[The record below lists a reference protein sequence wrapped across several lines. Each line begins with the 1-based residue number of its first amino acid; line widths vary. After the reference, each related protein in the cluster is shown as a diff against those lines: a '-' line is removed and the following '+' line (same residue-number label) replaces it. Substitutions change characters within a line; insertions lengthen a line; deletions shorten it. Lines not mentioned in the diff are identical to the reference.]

1 MSAITAS
8 DPSGLDLTP
17 LERIRRTT
25 TMLVMALLVGQIFV
39 LLAAQ
44 LVVLGGFDWRQPV
57 ATLVVVLV
65 AAVAWLGLPA
75 AAGRLVMAG
84 CLPLA
89 GALSIWAFAGNP
101 WQTGM
106 QIYVYILVAVS
117 AGFCDGRTLAASA
130 AAVALFFIIGG
141 LTVPESAGVHGG
153 EYLRILMYVWLVV
166 FEGALLAWL
175 AQTMAQSFRRSD
187 EALADARHAHE
198 ELAGATAAREAMAAH
213 AREERNRLMLAL
225 AQRLEGDVG
234 GLAGEVAGAATD
246 ARTCADD
253 LRALVRRGSDNAGA
267 IAASGGD
274 ALDSASQVADAA
286 SQLSEAIAEISTQ
299 ITRSSG
305 VTREAADRA
314 RSTQAIIRGLSEAAS
329 SIGSVLSTISEIA
342 ERTNLLALNATIEAA
357 RAGLAGKGFAVVATE
372 VKNLAGQTAL
382 ATSEVAEKVAAIRDS
397 THDAADAIES
407 IASVIFDVD
416 AATAAIAAAVEEQDA
431 ATKEIARSAAEA
443 VHSAGAAARGCEETL
458 SAWTDTNGSA
468 DGIADLSKLLS
479 GRVGQLQSVVDGVVR
494 EIRNDAA

>member
-1 MSAITAS
+1 MPAVSVAAPALS
-8 DPSGLDLTP
+8 P
-17 LERIRRTT
+17 LERVRRTT
-25 TMLVMALLVGQIFV
+25 TLLVLTLLAGQVFV

-44 LVVLGGFDWRQPV
+44 LVVLGGFDWRQPT
-57 ATLVVVLV
+57 ATLVVVLA
-65 AAVAWLGLPA
+65 AAVAWQALPPA
-75 AAGRLVMAG
+75 ASRLVLAA

-117 AGFCDGRTLAASA
+117 AGFCDARTLAASA

-141 LTVPESAGVHGG
+141 LAVPESAGVRGG

-166 FEGALLAWL
+166 FEGGLLAWL
-175 AQTMAQSFRRSD
+175 AQTMAKSFERSD
-187 EALADARHAHE
+187 AALADAREAHE
-198 ELAGATAAREAMAAH
+198 ELAQATAAREVLAAQ
-213 AREERNRLMLAL
+213 ARDERSRLMLAL

-246 ARTCADD
+246 ARSCADD

-267 IAASGGD
+267 IAASGGN
-274 ALDSASQVADAA
+274 ALDSAAQVADAA

-299 ITRSSG
+299 VSRSSG
-305 VTREAADRA
+305 VTRTAADRA
-314 RSTQAIIRGLSEAAS
+314 RITQATIRGLSEAAD
-329 SIGSVLSTISEIA
+329 SIGSVLATISEIA

-357 RAGLAGKGFAVVATE
+357 RAGLAGKGFAVVASE

-382 ATSEVAEKVAAIRDS
+382 ATSEVAQKVAAIRDS
-397 THDAADAIES
+397 TQEAADAIES
-407 IASVIFDVD
+407 IATIIFDVD
-416 AATAAIAAAVEEQDA
+416 AATSAIAAAVEEQDA

-443 VHSAGAAARGCEETL
+443 VQSAGAAARGCEETL

-479 GRVGQLQSVVDGVVR
+479 GRVQKLQAVVDGVVK
-494 EIRNDAA
+494 EIRTDAA

>member
-1 MSAITAS
+1 MPVASLASAAHL
-8 DPSGLDLTP
+8 PPLD
-17 LERIRRTT
+17 RVRRTT
-25 TMLVMALLVGQIFV
+25 TLLVLTLLAAQIFV

-44 LVVLGGFDWRQPV
+44 QVVLGGFDWRQPA
-57 ATLVVVLV
+57 ATLLVVLV
-65 AAVAWLGLPA
+65 AAVAWVTLPPPA
-75 AAGRLVMAG
+75 SRLVLAA

-130 AAVALFFIIGG
+130 AAVALFFIVGG
-141 LTVPESAGVHGG
+141 LAVPESAGVRGG

-175 AQTMAQSFRRSD
+175 AQTMARSFQRSD
-187 EALADARHAHE
+187 EALADARQAHE
-198 ELAGATAAREAMAAH
+198 ELEQATAAREAVAAQ
-213 AREERNRLMLAL
+213 ARDERNRLMLAL
-225 AQRLEGDVG
+225 ARRLESDVG

-246 ARTCADD
+246 ARGCADD

-274 ALDSASQVADAA
+274 ALDSAAQVADAA
-286 SQLSEAIAEISTQ
+286 SQLSEAIAEISSQ
-299 ITRSSG
+299 VARSSG
-305 VTREAADRA
+305 VTREAAGRA
-314 RSTQAIIRGLSEAAS
+314 RSAQAIISGLSEAAS
-329 SIGSVLSTISEIA
+329 SIGSVLATISEIA

-357 RAGLAGKGFAVVATE
+357 RAGVAGKGFAVVASE
-372 VKNLAGQTAL
+372 VKNLAGQTGL
-382 ATSEVAEKVAAIRDS
+382 ATSEVAQKVAAIRDS
-397 THDAADAIES
+397 TQEAADAIES
-407 IASVIFDVD
+407 IATVIFDVD
-416 AATAAIAAAVEEQDA
+416 AATSAIAAAVEEQDA

-443 VHSAGAAARGCEETL
+443 VQSAGAAARGCEETL

-479 GRVGQLQSVVDGVVR
+479 GRVEKLQTVVDGVVA
-494 EIRNDAA
+494 EIRTDVA